1 MEKFKALNELNIKIT
16 NNDKTLVDE
25 NCCTA
30 ISISL
35 NNEGNVFTSF
45 VGAYNPEIIKLLQKV
60 QRRYYRNL
68 IKKLKAN
75 NQEVVDNITKKADVA
90 EDETPVEEKK
100 TKTKKVHENSRAK
113 KVVEDDKSNT
123 DKEDKENKKD

>member
-16 NNDKTLVDE
+16 NNNSVLVDE

-30 ISISL
+30 ITISL

-60 QRRYYRNL
+60 QSRYYRNL

-75 NQEVVDNITKKADVA
+75 NQEVVDNITKNADVA
-90 EDETPVEEKK
+90 EDETPVKEKK
-100 TKTKKVHENSRAK
+100 IKTKKVHENSRVK
-113 KVVEDDKSNT
+113 KDVVDDKSNIN
-123 DKEDKENKKD
+123 KEDKKG

>member
-1 MEKFKALNELNIKIT
+1 MGKFKALNELNIKIT

-30 ISISL
+30 ITISL

-113 KVVEDDKSNT
+113 KDVEDDKSN
-123 DKEDKENKKD
+123 DKEDKKD

>member
-30 ISISL
+30 ITISL

-60 QRRYYRNL
+60 QSRYYRNL

-75 NQEVVDNITKKADVA
+75 NQEVVDNITKNADVA

-100 TKTKKVHENSRAK
+100 IKTKKVHENSRVK
-113 KVVEDDKSNT
+113 KDVVDDKSNIN
-123 DKEDKENKKD
+123 KEDKKD

>member
-30 ISISL
+30 ITISL
-35 NNEGNVFTSF
+35 NNDGNVFTSF

-75 NQEVVDNITKKADVA
+75 NQEVVDNITKNADVA

-100 TKTKKVHENSRAK
+100 IKTKKVHENSRVK
-113 KVVEDDKSNT
+113 KDVVDDKSNIN
-123 DKEDKENKKD
+123 KEDKKD

>member
-30 ISISL
+30 ITISL

-75 NQEVVDNITKKADVA
+75 NQL
-90 EDETPVEEKK
+90 
-100 TKTKKVHENSRAK
+100 
-113 KVVEDDKSNT
+113 
-123 DKEDKENKKD
+123 

>member
-30 ISISL
+30 ITISL
-35 NNEGNVFTSF
+35 NNDGNVFTSF

-100 TKTKKVHENSRAK
+100 TKTKKVHENSRVK
-113 KVVEDDKSNT
+113 KDVVDDKSNIN
-123 DKEDKENKKD
+123 KEDKKD

>member
-30 ISISL
+30 ITISL

-75 NQEVVDNITKKADVA
+75 NQEVVDNITKKADVT

-100 TKTKKVHENSRAK
+100 IKTKKVHENSRVK
-113 KVVEDDKSNT
+113 KDVVDDKSNIN
-123 DKEDKENKKD
+123 KEDKKG

>member
-30 ISISL
+30 ITISL

-75 NQEVVDNITKKADVA
+75 NQEVVDNITKNADVA

-100 TKTKKVHENSRAK
+100 IKTKKVHENSRVK
-113 KVVEDDKSNT
+113 KDVVDDKSNIN
-123 DKEDKENKKD
+123 KEDKKD

>member
-30 ISISL
+30 ITISL

-90 EDETPVEEKK
+90 EVETPVEEKK
-100 TKTKKVHENSRAK
+100 IKTKKVHENSRVK
-113 KVVEDDKSNT
+113 KDVVDDKSNIN
-123 DKEDKENKKD
+123 KEDKKD

>member
-30 ISISL
+30 ITISL

-100 TKTKKVHENSRAK
+100 IKTKKVHENSRAK
-113 KVVEDDKSNT
+113 KDVEDNKSN
-123 DKEDKENKKD
+123 DKEDKKD

>member
-30 ISISL
+30 ITISL

-113 KVVEDDKSNT
+113 KDVEADKSK
-123 DKEDKENKKD
+123 DKEDKKD

>member
-30 ISISL
+30 ITISL

-100 TKTKKVHENSRAK
+100 IKTKKVHENSRVK
-113 KVVEDDKSNT
+113 KDVVDDKSNIN
-123 DKEDKENKKD
+123 KEDKKD

>member
-1 MEKFKALNELNIKIT
+1 MEKFKALNELNIKIS

-30 ISISL
+30 ITISL

-100 TKTKKVHENSRAK
+100 IKTKKVHENSRVK
-113 KVVEDDKSNT
+113 KDVVDDKSNIN
-123 DKEDKENKKD
+123 KEDKKG

>member
-30 ISISL
+30 ITISL
-35 NNEGNVFTSF
+35 NNDGNVFTSF

-75 NQEVVDNITKKADVA
+75 NQEVVDNITKKADVT

-100 TKTKKVHENSRAK
+100 IKTKKVHENSRVK
-113 KVVEDDKSNT
+113 KDVVDDKSNIN
-123 DKEDKENKKD
+123 KEDKKD

>member
-1 MEKFKALNELNIKIT
+1 MEKFKAHNELNIKIT

-30 ISISL
+30 ITISL

-100 TKTKKVHENSRAK
+100 IKTKKVHENSRVK
-113 KVVEDDKSNT
+113 KDVVDDKSNIN
-123 DKEDKENKKD
+123 KEDKKD

>member
-30 ISISL
+30 ITISL

-75 NQEVVDNITKKADVA
+75 NQEVVDNITKKADVT

-100 TKTKKVHENSRAK
+100 IKTKKVHENSRAK
-113 KVVEDDKSNT
+113 KDVVDDKSNIN
-123 DKEDKENKKD
+123 KEDKKD

>member
-30 ISISL
+30 ITISL

-75 NQEVVDNITKKADVA
+75 NQEVVDNITKKADIA

-100 TKTKKVHENSRAK
+100 IKAKKVHENSRVK
-113 KVVEDDKSNT
+113 KDVVDDKSNIN
-123 DKEDKENKKD
+123 KEDKKD

>member
-30 ISISL
+30 ITISL

-100 TKTKKVHENSRAK
+100 IKTKKVHENSRVK
-113 KVVEDDKSNT
+113 KDVLDDKSNIN
-123 DKEDKENKKD
+123 KEDKKD

>member
-30 ISISL
+30 ITISL
-35 NNEGNVFTSF
+35 NNDGNVFTSF

-75 NQEVVDNITKKADVA
+75 NQEVVDNITKNADVA

-100 TKTKKVHENSRAK
+100 IKTKKVHEKSRMK
-113 KVVEDDKSNT
+113 KDVVNDKSNIN
-123 DKEDKENKKD
+123 KEDKKD

>member
-30 ISISL
+30 ITISL

-75 NQEVVDNITKKADVA
+75 NQEVVDNITKNADVA
-90 EDETPVEEKK
+90 EDETPVKEKK
-100 TKTKKVHENSRAK
+100 IKTKKVHENSRVK
-113 KVVEDDKSNT
+113 KDVVDDKSNIN
-123 DKEDKENKKD
+123 KEDKKD

>member
-30 ISISL
+30 ITISL
-35 NNEGNVFTSF
+35 NNDGNVFTSF

-90 EDETPVEEKK
+90 EDETPVKEKK
-100 TKTKKVHENSRAK
+100 IKTKKVHENSRVK
-113 KVVEDDKSNT
+113 KDVIDDKSNIN
-123 DKEDKENKKD
+123 KEDKKD

>member
-30 ISISL
+30 ITISL

-75 NQEVVDNITKKADVA
+75 NQEVVDNITKNADVA
-90 EDETPVEEKK
+90 EDETPVKEKK
-100 TKTKKVHENSRAK
+100 IKTKKVHENSRVK
-113 KVVEDDKSNT
+113 KDVIDDKSNIN
-123 DKEDKENKKD
+123 KEDKKD

>member
-1 MEKFKALNELNIKIT
+1 MGKFKALNELNIKIT

-30 ISISL
+30 ITISL

-75 NQEVVDNITKKADVA
+75 NQEVVDNITKNADVA

-100 TKTKKVHENSRAK
+100 IKTKKVHENSRVK
-113 KVVEDDKSNT
+113 KDVVDDKSNIN
-123 DKEDKENKKD
+123 KEDKKD

>member
-1 MEKFKALNELNIKIT
+1 MEKFKALNELNLKIT

-30 ISISL
+30 ITISL
-35 NNEGNVFTSF
+35 NNDGNVFTSF

-75 NQEVVDNITKKADVA
+75 NQEVVDNITKNADVA

-100 TKTKKVHENSRAK
+100 IKTKKVHENSRVK
-113 KVVEDDKSNT
+113 KDVVDDKSNIN
-123 DKEDKENKKD
+123 KEDKKD

>member
-30 ISISL
+30 ITISL

-45 VGAYNPEIIKLLQKV
+45 VGAYNPEIINLLQKV

-100 TKTKKVHENSRAK
+100 IKTKKIHENSREK
-113 KVVEDDKSNT
+113 KDVVDDKSN
-123 DKEDKENKKD
+123 DKEDKKD

>member
-30 ISISL
+30 ITISL

-75 NQEVVDNITKKADVA
+75 NQEVVDNITKKADVT

-100 TKTKKVHENSRAK
+100 IKTKKVHENSRVK
-113 KVVEDDKSNT
+113 KDVVDDKSNIN
-123 DKEDKENKKD
+123 KEDKKD

>member
-30 ISISL
+30 ITISL

-100 TKTKKVHENSRAK
+100 TKTKKVHENSRTK
-113 KVVEDDKSNT
+113 KDVEADKPK
-123 DKEDKENKKD
+123 DKEDKKD

>member
-30 ISISL
+30 ITISL

-45 VGAYNPEIIKLLQKV
+45 VGAYNPEIIKLLQRV

-113 KVVEDDKSNT
+113 KDVKADKSN
-123 DKEDKENKKD
+123 DKEDKKD

>member
-30 ISISL
+30 ITISL

-75 NQEVVDNITKKADVA
+75 NQEVVDNITKNADVA

-100 TKTKKVHENSRAK
+100 IKTKKVHENSRAK
-113 KVVEDDKSNT
+113 KDVVDDKSNIN
-123 DKEDKENKKD
+123 KEDKKD

>member
-30 ISISL
+30 ITISL
-35 NNEGNVFTSF
+35 NNDGNVFTSF

-90 EDETPVEEKK
+90 EDETSVEKKK
-100 TKTKKVHENSRAK
+100 TKTKKVHENSRVK
-113 KVVEDDKSNT
+113 KDVEADKPK
-123 DKEDKENKKD
+123 DKEDKKD

>member
-30 ISISL
+30 ITISL

-75 NQEVVDNITKKADVA
+75 NQEVVDNITKKADVT

-100 TKTKKVHENSRAK
+100 IKTKKSTRKFSCEKRCCR
-113 KVVEDDKSNT
+113 
-123 DKEDKENKKD
+123 

>member
-30 ISISL
+30 ITISL
-35 NNEGNVFTSF
+35 NNDGNVFTSF

-90 EDETPVEEKK
+90 EDETPVEKKK
-100 TKTKKVHENSRAK
+100 TKTKKVHENSRVK
-113 KVVEDDKSNT
+113 KDVVDDKSNIN
-123 DKEDKENKKD
+123 KEDKKD

>member
-30 ISISL
+30 ITISL

-60 QRRYYRNL
+60 QRKYYRNL

-75 NQEVVDNITKKADVA
+75 NQEVVDNITKNADVA

-100 TKTKKVHENSRAK
+100 IKTKKVHENSRVK
-113 KVVEDDKSNT
+113 KDVVDDKSNIN
-123 DKEDKENKKD
+123 KEDKKD

>member
-30 ISISL
+30 ITISL

-113 KVVEDDKSNT
+113 KDVEDDKSNN
-123 DKEDKENKKD
+123 KEDKKD

>member
-30 ISISL
+30 ITISL

-45 VGAYNPEIIKLLQKV
+45 VGAYNPAIIKLLQKV

-75 NQEVVDNITKKADVA
+75 NQEVVDNITKNADVA

-100 TKTKKVHENSRAK
+100 IKTKKVHENSRVK
-113 KVVEDDKSNT
+113 KDVVDDKSNIN
-123 DKEDKENKKD
+123 KEDKKD

>member
-30 ISISL
+30 ITISL
-35 NNEGNVFTSF
+35 NNDGNVFTSF

-75 NQEVVDNITKKADVA
+75 NQEVVDNITKNADVA

-100 TKTKKVHENSRAK
+100 IKTKKVHENSRVK
-113 KVVEDDKSNT
+113 KDVVDDKSNIN
-123 DKEDKENKKD
+123 KEDKKG

>member
-30 ISISL
+30 ITISL
-35 NNEGNVFTSF
+35 NNDGNVFTSF

-90 EDETPVEEKK
+90 EDETPVEKKK
-100 TKTKKVHENSRAK
+100 TKTKKVHENSRVK
-113 KVVEDDKSNT
+113 KDVEADKPK
-123 DKEDKENKKD
+123 DKEDKKD